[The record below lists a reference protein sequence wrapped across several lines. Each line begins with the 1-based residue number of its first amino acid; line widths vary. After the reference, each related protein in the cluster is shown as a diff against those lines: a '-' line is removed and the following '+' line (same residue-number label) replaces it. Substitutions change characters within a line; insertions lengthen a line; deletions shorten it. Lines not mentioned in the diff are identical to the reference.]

1 MGAARIRIGRFLFVS
16 HDSNRSHFLH
26 SFVYSF
32 VYWWIGVMGGERGG
46 ALMQR
51 FLSRRNANGCIA
63 TKEEVE
69 DTMKARN
76 TFVL

>member
-1 MGAARIRIGRFLFVS
+1 
-16 HDSNRSHFLH
+16 
-26 SFVYSF
+26 
-32 VYWWIGVMGGERGG
+32 MGGERGG